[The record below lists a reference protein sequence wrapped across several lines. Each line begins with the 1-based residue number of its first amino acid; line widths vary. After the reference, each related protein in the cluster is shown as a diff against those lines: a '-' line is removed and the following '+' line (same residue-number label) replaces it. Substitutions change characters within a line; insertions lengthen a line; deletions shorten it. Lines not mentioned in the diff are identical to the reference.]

1 MSITIKLNRE
11 QWTKLAYYPDGYP
24 DVLYPIELRSV
35 VIGNTDAILRSSAE
49 TREFIKKKF
58 NGEYNQAI
66 GWGAITF
73 EKEEHV
79 TWFLLNI

>member
-49 TREFIKKKF
+49 TREFIKK
-58 NGEYNQAI
+58 NSTESIIRQLAG
-66 GWGAITF
+66 
-73 EKEEHV
+73 V
-79 TWFLLNI
+79 L

>member
-11 QWTKLAYYPDGYP
+11 QWIKLAYYPNGYP
-24 DVLYPIELRSV
+24 DSFYSIDLTSV
-35 VIGNTDAILRSSAE
+35 GISHTDAILRSSAE

-58 NGEYNQAI
+58 KGEYNQAI